1 MKKYE
6 FTGEVKRIK
15 LMGTEVVLRRI
26 RVVTAFGVVKAGDI
40 GGWIEKEENLSHD
53 GRAWVYGDAWVHSN
67 AKVHGD
73 AWVYGDAKVYGNAEV
88 YGNAGVYGD
97 AKVCGDAKVYGN
109 AEVHGNAKVYG
120 NAGVHGDAWVCGNAK
135 VYGDAG
141 VHGNA
146 KVYGNARVCGNAE
159 VYSVNHIFSIG
170 PVGSRNEYT
179 TFYRNKNEKI
189 EVRCGCFNGRIEEF
203 LEKVAETHGENKHAS
218 VYRAAAEIAK
228 LQIEPLSTDEEA
240 E

>member
-15 LMGTEVVLRRI
+15 WIGTEVVLRRI
-26 RVVTAFGVVKAGDI
+26 RAVTAFGVVKAGDI

-53 GRAWVYGDAWVHSN
+53 GSAWVYGDAWVHGN
-67 AKVHGD
+67 ARVHGD
-73 AWVYGDAKVYGNAEV
+73 AWVYSDAKVYGDAGVYGNAEV
-88 YGNAGVYGD
+88 YGNAR
-97 AKVCGDAKVYGN
+97 
-109 AEVHGNAKVYG
+109 
-120 NAGVHGDAWVCGNAK
+120 VHGDA
-135 VYGDAG
+135 
-141 VHGNA
+141 
-146 KVYGNARVCGNAE
+146 RVCGGAE

>member
-15 LMGTEVVLRRI
+15 LIGTEVVLRRI
-26 RVVTAFGVVKAGDI
+26 RAVTAFGVVKAGDI

-53 GRAWVYGDAWVHSN
+53 GSAWVYGD
-67 AKVHGD
+67 
-73 AWVYGDAKVYGNAEV
+73 
-88 YGNAGVYGD
+88 
-97 AKVCGDAKVYGN
+97 
-109 AEVHGNAKVYG
+109 
-120 NAGVHGDAWVCGNAK
+120 
-135 VYGDAG
+135 
-141 VHGNA
+141 
-146 KVYGNARVCGNAE
+146 AE

-170 PVGSRNEYT
+170 PIGSRNEYT

-189 EVRCGCFNGRIEEF
+189 EVRCGCFNGIIEEF

>member
-15 LMGTEVVLRRI
+15 LIDTEVVLRRI
-26 RVVTAFGVVKAGDI
+26 RAVTAFGVVKAGDI

-53 GRAWVYGDAWVHSN
+53 GNAWVYGD
-67 AKVHGD
+67 
-73 AWVYGDAKVYGNAEV
+73 
-88 YGNAGVYGD
+88 
-97 AKVCGDAKVYGN
+97 
-109 AEVHGNAKVYG
+109 
-120 NAGVHGDAWVCGNAK
+120 AK

-146 KVYGNARVCGNAE
+146 KVYGDAKVCGNAE
-159 VYSVNHIFSIG
+159 VYGNAWVHGDARVYGNARVYGDARVYDGAEVYGDAEVYGNAEVYGGAEVYSDARVCGDAEVYSANHILSIG

-189 EVRCGCFNGRIEEF
+189 EVRCGCFNGIIEEF

>member
-15 LMGTEVVLRRI
+15 LIGTEVVLRRI
-26 RVVTAFGVVKAGDI
+26 RAVTAFGVVKAGDI

-53 GRAWVYGDAWVHSN
+53 GSAWVYGDARVYGN
-67 AKVHGD
+67 AR
-73 AWVYGDAKVYGNAEV
+73 VYGDARVY
-88 YGNAGVYGD
+88 
-97 AKVCGDAKVYGN
+97 
-109 AEVHGNAKVYG
+109 
-120 NAGVHGDAWVCGNAK
+120 GNAK
-135 VYGDAG
+135 VYGDAW
-141 VHGNA
+141 VYGNA
-146 KVYGNARVCGNAE
+146 KVCGNAEVYGDAE

-170 PVGSRNEYT
+170 PIGSRNEYT

-189 EVRCGCFNGRIEEF
+189 EVRCGCFNGIIEEF

>member
-15 LMGTEVVLRRI
+15 LIGTEVVLRRI
-26 RVVTAFGVVKAGDI
+26 RAVTAFGGVEAGDI

-53 GRAWVYGDAWVHSN
+53 GSAWVYGD
-67 AKVHGD
+67 
-73 AWVYGDAKVYGNAEV
+73 
-88 YGNAGVYGD
+88 
-97 AKVCGDAKVYGN
+97 

-120 NAGVHGDAWVCGNAK
+120 D
-135 VYGDAG
+135 
-141 VHGNA
+141 
-146 KVYGNARVCGNAE
+146 AE

-189 EVRCGCFNGRIEEF
+189 EVRCGCFNGIIEEF

-228 LQIEPLSTDEEA
+228 LQIEPLSA
-240 E
+240 ERRWGCLNNG

>member
-15 LMGTEVVLRRI
+15 LIGTEVVLRRI
-26 RVVTAFGVVKAGDI
+26 RAVTAFGVVKAGDI

-53 GRAWVYGDAWVHSN
+53 GSAWVYGDA
-67 AKVHGD
+67 
-73 AWVYGDAKVYGNAEV
+73 
-88 YGNAGVYGD
+88 
-97 AKVCGDAKVYGN
+97 
-109 AEVHGNAKVYG
+109 
-120 NAGVHGDAWVCGNAK
+120 
-135 VYGDAG
+135 
-141 VHGNA
+141 
-146 KVYGNARVCGNAE
+146 RVCGNADVCGDAE
-159 VYSVNHIFSIG
+159 VYSANHIFSIG
-170 PVGSRNEYT
+170 PIGSRNEYT

-189 EVRCGCFNGRIEEF
+189 EVRCGCFNGIIEEF

-228 LQIEPLSTDEEA
+228 LQIEPLSTDKEA

>member
-15 LMGTEVVLRRI
+15 LIGTEVVLRRI
-26 RVVTAFGVVKAGDI
+26 RAVTAFGVVEAGDI

-53 GRAWVYGDAWVHSN
+53 GSAWVHGSAWVYGDAR
-67 AKVHGD
+67 
-73 AWVYGDAKVYGNAEV
+73 VYGNAEV
-88 YGNAGVYGD
+88 
-97 AKVCGDAKVYGN
+97 CGD
-109 AEVHGNAKVYG
+109 
-120 NAGVHGDAWVCGNAK
+120 
-135 VYGDAG
+135 
-141 VHGNA
+141 
-146 KVYGNARVCGNAE
+146 AE
-159 VYSVNHIFSIG
+159 VYSANHIFSIG

-189 EVRCGCFNGRIEEF
+189 EVRCGCFNGIIEEF

-228 LQIEPLSTDEEA
+228 LQIEPLSA
-240 E
+240 ERRWGCLNNG

>member
-15 LMGTEVVLRRI
+15 LIGTEVVLRRI
-26 RVVTAFGVVKAGDI
+26 RAVTAFGVVKAGDI

-53 GRAWVYGDAWVHSN
+53 GSAWVYGD
-67 AKVHGD
+67 
-73 AWVYGDAKVYGNAEV
+73 
-88 YGNAGVYGD
+88 
-97 AKVCGDAKVYGN
+97 

-120 NAGVHGDAWVCGNAK
+120 D
-135 VYGDAG
+135 
-141 VHGNA
+141 
-146 KVYGNARVCGNAE
+146 AE

-189 EVRCGCFNGRIEEF
+189 EVRCGCFNGIIEEF

-228 LQIEPLSTDEEA
+228 LQIEPLSA
-240 E
+240 ERRWGCLNNG

>member
-1 MKKYE
+1 MARVLNVEWTGQNQTTALAAEQDGGNKMKKYE

-15 LMGTEVVLRRI
+15 LIGTEVVLRRI
-26 RVVTAFGVVKAGDI
+26 RAVTAFGVVKAGDI

-53 GRAWVYGDAWVHSN
+53 GSAWVYGDAE
-67 AKVHGD
+67 A
-73 AWVYGDAKVYGNAEV
+73 
-88 YGNAGVYGD
+88 
-97 AKVCGDAKVYGN
+97 
-109 AEVHGNAKVYG
+109 
-120 NAGVHGDAWVCGNAK
+120 
-135 VYGDAG
+135 
-141 VHGNA
+141 
-146 KVYGNARVCGNAE
+146 
-159 VYSVNHIFSIG
+159 YSVNHIFSIG
-170 PVGSRNEYT
+170 PIGSRNEYT

-189 EVRCGCFNGRIEEF
+189 EVRCGCFNGIIEEF

>member
-15 LMGTEVVLRRI
+15 LIGTEVVLRRI
-26 RVVTAFGVVKAGDI
+26 RAVTAFGVVKAGDI

-53 GRAWVYGDAWVHSN
+53 GSAWVYGD
-67 AKVHGD
+67 
-73 AWVYGDAKVYGNAEV
+73 
-88 YGNAGVYGD
+88 
-97 AKVCGDAKVYGN
+97 
-109 AEVHGNAKVYG
+109 
-120 NAGVHGDAWVCGNAK
+120 AK

-146 KVYGNARVCGNAE
+146 EVYGNARVCGGAE

-189 EVRCGCFNGRIEEF
+189 EVRCGCFNGIIEEF
-203 LEKVAETHGENKHAS
+203 LEKVAETHGENRHAS